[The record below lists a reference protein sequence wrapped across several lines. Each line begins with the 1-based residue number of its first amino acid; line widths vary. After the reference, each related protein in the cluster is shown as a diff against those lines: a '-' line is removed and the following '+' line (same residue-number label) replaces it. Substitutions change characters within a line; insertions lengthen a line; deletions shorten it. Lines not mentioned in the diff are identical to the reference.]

1 MRQMLV
7 VISFVGGVCLL
18 DFWTRLSP
26 SSQEHNWNKANQ
38 QSQPVALK
46 FLAKSQAA
54 SIRAAIG
61 QFDVVAPPAPPVR
74 LKDEPVTE
82 VVEPEIMSTGQQ
94 NKQSGNLD
102 EFFDGVNKFTLR
114 ATFNDNGQRFALLEK
129 EDLRTLK
136 LEKVVLRTDQLIAN
150 YTVGKINNTAITL
163 KNGER
168 IVELQLFFQQHLE
181 KKE

>member
-1 MRQMLV
+1 MRQMIV
-7 VISFVGGVCLL
+7 VIIFVGGGCLF

-26 SSQEHNWNKANQ
+26 PSEDHNWNKTNQ

-46 FLAKSQAA
+46 ILAKSQAD

-61 QFDVVAPPAPPVR
+61 QFDVIAPPPVK
-74 LKDEPVTE
+74 LKDEPVTKVVVPE
-82 VVEPEIMSTGQQ
+82 VMSTEQQ

-102 EFFDGVNKFTLR
+102 ELFDGVNKFTLR

-129 EDLRTLK
+129 EDQLTRK
-136 LEKVVLRTDQLIAN
+136 REKVVLRTDQSIAN

-168 IVELQLFFQQHLE
+168 IVKLQLFLQQHL
-181 KKE
+181 

>member
-163 KNGER
+163 INGER
-168 IVELQLFFQQHLE
+168 IVNLQLFLQQHLQ
-181 KKE
+181 KKK